1 MEKLDIVYVLKKDVE
16 PNELIYSL
24 RSVEANMP
32 HARVI
37 FVGGKPDGIE
47 PDVYIPHEQKGVSN
61 WEKSTSSIEYIAR
74 RKEVSDN
81 FWLFNDDFFVMKP
94 IDELKPIYNGT
105 LYRRVQAIEQKRK
118 GMTSLY
124 SNALRATKELLDS
137 ERLHSY
143 NYAVHMPMLINK
155 AKALEVIRKYPKCK
169 MFRSLYGNYHRV
181 GGINRPD
188 CKIVNLDTEPSKDAI
203 FLSTSETSFA
213 KGKVGEFIRSKF
225 TKPSR
230 FEANSS
236 IKLADA
242 EAIES

>member
-1 MEKLDIVYVLKKDVE
+1 MEKIDIVYVLKKDVE

-32 HARVI
+32 HARVV

-47 PDVYIPHEQKGVSN
+47 PDLYLPHEQRGVSN
-61 WEKSTSSIEYIAR
+61 WERSTSSIEYIAKC
-74 RKEVSDN
+74 KEISDD
-81 FWLFNDDFFVMKP
+81 FWLFNDDIFVMKP
-94 IDELKPIYNGT
+94 INELKPIYNGT
-105 LYRRVQAIEQKRK
+105 LYRRVQAIEKKRM
-118 GMTSLY
+118 GAPSLY
-124 SNALRATKELLDS
+124 STQLRATKELLDS

-143 NYAVHMPMLINK
+143 NYAVHMPMMINK

-203 FLSTSETSFA
+203 FLSTTEQSFA

-225 TKPSR
+225 KKPSR
-230 FEANSS
+230 FETGN
-236 IKLADA
+236 IIMTDA
-242 EAIES
+242 EEIES